1 MPLSVRVGTVL
12 KLGYTAKAICVD
24 RIMNKLTHHIS
35 RTADIDRIKSQL
47 IEILGWM
54 ALFLT
59 LSVSVF
65 GVWPSAQAAQPE
77 KESSP
82 AETRVFYR
90 LSQQLPLGLTPE
102 SIHIPAD
109 NPLTRDKVE
118 LGWLLFFDVRLSA
131 DDSVACATCHSPEKA
146 FADNIRVSTGIDGR
160 QGTRNT
166 PAVINRVGDSEQFRD
181 GRAATLEEQAKVPLI
196 NPLELGMP
204 NYEAVV
210 EKVKSISGY
219 RVLFERVF
227 GSEVNIED
235 LARAIA
241 SFERTIVS
249 WNSRWDQF
257 ITGDEA
263 VLTDSEMRGLIV
275 FQGKGRC
282 IQCHS
287 GWNLADEKY
296 HNIGIGWDLPEPDEG
311 RFVVTKIDRDRGA
324 FRTPTLRDVALTGPY
339 MHDGRFDTLEQ
350 VVEYY
355 SNGVIANPYLDVE
368 MRRSNLSLEE
378 TLELYNQEN
387 RSDRKAFPVQ
397 KLDLTQQDSAD
408 LVAFMSALAGEGWQ
422 DIGPPDSFP
431 K

>member
-1 MPLSVRVGTVL
+1 
-12 KLGYTAKAICVD
+12 
-24 RIMNKLTHHIS
+24 MNKLTHNITDVANLGRVRS
-35 RTADIDRIKSQL
+35 KL
-47 IEILGWM
+47 LEILGWM
-54 ALFLT
+54 APILV
-59 LSVSVF
+59 LSVLVF
-65 GVWPSAQAAQPE
+65 GARPFAEAAQPE

-82 AETRVFYR
+82 LEVRDFHR

-109 NPLTRDKVE
+109 NPLTQDKVE
-118 LGWLLFFDVRLSA
+118 LGRLLFFDTRLSA
-131 DDSVACATCHSPEKA
+131 DDSVACATCHAPERA
-146 FADNIRVSTGIDGR
+146 FTDNVRVSTGINGR

-166 PAVINRVGDSEQFRD
+166 PAVINRIIDAEQFRD

-196 NPLELGMP
+196 SPLELGMP
-204 NYEAVV
+204 DYEAVV
-210 EKVKSISGY
+210 AKVNGISGY
-219 RVLFERVF
+219 RDLFERAF
-227 GSEVNIED
+227 DREVNIED

-282 IQCHS
+282 TQCHS

-296 HNIGIGWDLPEPDEG
+296 HNIGIGWDSREPDEG
-311 RFVVTKIDRDRGA
+311 RFAVTKNDRDRGA

-350 VVEYY
+350 VVDYY
-355 SNGVIANPYLDVE
+355 SNGVIANPYLDME

-378 TLELYNQEN
+378 TLELYSQDN
-387 RSDRKAFPVQ
+387 RSERKVFPVQ
-397 KLDLTQQDSAD
+397 KLDLTQQDTAD
-408 LVAFMSALAGEGWQ
+408 LVAFMLALAGEGWQ
-422 DIGPPDSFP
+422 DIGAPDSFP

>member
-1 MPLSVRVGTVL
+1 M
-12 KLGYTAKAICVD
+12 K
-24 RIMNKLTHHIS
+24 KLTHNTS
-35 RTADIDRIKSQL
+35 VTAGVDRTKSLL
-47 IEILGWM
+47 IEVLGR
-54 ALFLT
+54 AAFLLI

-65 GVWPSAQAAQPE
+65 SVWASAQAAQSEPD
-77 KESSP
+77 SSP
-82 AETRVFYR
+82 AETRIFHR
-90 LSQQLPLGLTPE
+90 LADQLPLGLTPE
-102 SIHIPAD
+102 RIHIPAD
-109 NPLTRDKVE
+109 NPLTRNKVE
-118 LGWLLFFDVRLSA
+118 LGRLLFFDRRLSA
-131 DDSVACATCHSPEKA
+131 DDSVACATCHSPENA
-146 FADNIRVSTGIDGR
+146 FADNIRLSTGIGGR
-160 QGTRNT
+160 QGSRNT

-181 GRAATLEEQAKVPLI
+181 GRAATLEEQAKFPLI
-196 NPLELGMP
+196 NPRELGMP
-204 NYEAVV
+204 NHAAVV
-210 EKVKSISGY
+210 EKGKGISGY
-219 RVLFERVF
+219 RVLFEKAF

-235 LARAIA
+235 LAKAIA

-257 ITGDEA
+257 ITGDGA

-282 IQCHS
+282 SQCHS

-311 RFVVTKIDRDRGA
+311 RFVVTKKTKDRGA

-355 SNGVIANPYLDVE
+355 SDGVIANPYLDVE

-387 RSDRKAFPVQ
+387 RSDRKEFPVQ
-397 KLDLTQQDSAD
+397 KLGLTQQDTAD